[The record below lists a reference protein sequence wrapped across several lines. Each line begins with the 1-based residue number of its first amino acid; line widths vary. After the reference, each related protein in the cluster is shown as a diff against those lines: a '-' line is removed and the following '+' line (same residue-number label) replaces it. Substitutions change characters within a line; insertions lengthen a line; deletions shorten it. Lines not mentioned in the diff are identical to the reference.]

1 MKNLVTANQ
10 SHIEDAFEKINKVAR
25 FLKRNDFNEFA
36 VVGSSA
42 LLVCGFPLNRN
53 VGDIDVEVICS
64 HKREQVFKA
73 LADAYGNNFYEARE
87 EYPEVA
93 GSTHKPYI
101 FEIAG
106 VKVNVWCV
114 KEFTHSMLVEA
125 RGIRF
130 STLMSTLC
138 RKMAYKRKKDSRD
151 ALSFASTLIE
161 MSK

>member
-1 MKNLVTANQ
+1 MKPSSQAVEEWAK
-10 SHIEDAFEKINKVAR
+10 SVAS
-25 FLKRNDFNEFA
+25 KD
-36 VVGSSA
+36 
-42 LLVCGFPLNRN
+42 
-53 VGDIDVEVICS
+53 
-64 HKREQVFKA
+64 KREQVFKA
-73 LADAYGNNFYEARE
+73 LADAYGNNFYESRE

-151 ALSFASTLIE
+151 TLSFASTLIE

>member
-73 LADAYGNNFYEARE
+73 LADAYGNNFYEVRE

-114 KEFTHSMLVEA
+114 KEFTHSMLVEPEESA
-125 RGIRF
+125 SLHLCLHYVERWHTRGRR
-130 STLMSTLC
+130 TLETHYRSHLH
-138 RKMAYKRKKDSRD
+138 
-151 ALSFASTLIE
+151 
-161 MSK
+161 